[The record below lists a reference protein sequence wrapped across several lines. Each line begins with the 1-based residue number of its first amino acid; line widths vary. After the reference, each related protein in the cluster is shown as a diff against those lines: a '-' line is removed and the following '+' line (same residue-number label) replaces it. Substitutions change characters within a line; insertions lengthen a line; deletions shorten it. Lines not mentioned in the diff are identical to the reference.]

1 MDDAMEKDAH
11 VVLTALCSQ
20 RLSDTAGMPISLY
33 PIQDHSDPEWT
44 AHMDEACNVF
54 QNHYH
59 AGWAYMARYAREVNS
74 LKQEIG
80 LMAEGHGSLPQ
91 QLRALES
98 RIHDKYQEL
107 LTFYR
112 RSIER
117 DHKLLRH
124 RSLLRE
130 AHELTDS

>member
-1 MDDAMEKDAH
+1 
-11 VVLTALCSQ
+11 
-20 RLSDTAGMPISLY
+20 
-33 PIQDHSDPEWT
+33 
-44 AHMDEACNVF
+44 MDEACNVF

-74 LKQEIG
+74 LKQEIR

-112 RSIER
+112 RSIEH